1 MNPTLKQLAGE
12 VRDGRDDQVA
22 QPLAARHDLLRQL
35 DLWVARGWPR
45 ALDRAFV
52 ADRGGGEV
60 PGAAGAGGCGVAPW
74 ARRGCAEAPGLF

>member
-35 DLWVARGWPR
+35 DLWVARGWLR
-45 ALDRAFV
+45 ALTGRSSPSSSSCS
-52 ADRGGGEV
+52 RRPI
-60 PGAAGAGGCGVAPW
+60 PGCCW
-74 ARRGCAEAPGLF
+74 RRR

>member
-22 QPLAARHDLLRQL
+22 QPLAVRHDLLRQL
-35 DLWVARGWPR
+35 DLWVARGWLR

-52 ADRGGGEV
+52 AFLVELQPQADPR
-60 PGAAGAGGCGVAPW
+60 CCW
-74 ARRGCAEAPGLF
+74 RRR

>member
-35 DLWVARGWPR
+35 DLWVARGWLR
-45 ALDRAFV
+45 ALDRAF
-52 ADRGGGEV
+52 
-60 PGAAGAGGCGVAPW
+60 
-74 ARRGCAEAPGLF
+74 